1 VLLSVEFLHGLLP
14 FTLCIIIPAAYLSSP
29 LIAYIIRERER
40 EREHFI
46 SFNKIEKNR
55 RNLKELP
62 NELITGASNASV
74 LFGTTNPPS
83 NTNSLAS

>member
-1 VLLSVEFLHGLLP
+1 LP

-29 LIAYIIRERER
+29 LIAYIIR